1 MFFYPNDAATQALMT
16 DTATFLGMLSAP
28 GRGEGG
34 IVGERGETQ
43 AHTGT
48 HTGTHTQA
56 HTHTRINPLKLYPLH
71 PKIRVQ
77 RPTPRT

>member
-34 IVGERGETQ
+34 IVGERGGRHRHTQ
-43 AHTGT
+43 A
-48 HTGTHTQA
+48 HTQA
-56 HTHTRINPLKLYPLH
+56 HTHRHTHTRA
-71 PKIRVQ
+71 
-77 RPTPRT
+77 